1 MFSYKSYDQYL
12 SQVGNKI
19 KLFRVSK
26 GLTQGDLEE
35 KSGVSKRSISRLEQG
50 DSIQLDNMIKI
61 LMALELGDN
70 LDELI
75 PDLTK
80 RPSFKMAEEKNAAIT
95 RARKNTK
102 KAASFSWGDEL

>member
-26 GLTQGDLEE
+26 GLTQSDLEE

-50 DSIQLDNMIKI
+50 ESIQLDNMIKI

-80 RPSFKMAEEKNAAIT
+80 RPSFKMAKEKNEAIT
-95 RARKNTK
+95 RARKNNK
-102 KAASFSWGDEL
+102 KVASFSWGDEL